1 MGEVDIRTGLTPD
14 ELRAAAA
21 PYNAIVV
28 RSASRITRE
37 IIEVAHDLVV
47 VGRAGVGVDNI
58 DLDAAT
64 ERGVIV
70 VNAPQ
75 GNTIAA
81 AEHTIALM
89 LALARH
95 VSAAAASMVAGQWAR
110 SKFLGIEIRG
120 KTLGVIGLGNVGAE
134 VARRAAGLEMRLLAY
149 DPFVPV
155 DRATALGVEVCDLD
169 RIYSESDFITV
180 HVPMTAANRGMIG
193 ATEIATMKPAVRLIN
208 VARGGIID
216 EQALADALA
225 SGRVAGAAIDVFTD
239 EPPNADNPLLKAP
252 NIILTP
258 HLGAST
264 AEAQERAAL
273 DVADQIVDVLN
284 GRLARYAV
292 NAPLLPPE
300 TLRVVGPFLPV
311 AEAIGNIG
319 TQLVTGNLQA
329 IEIDYYGDIA
339 EHDVA
344 PLRASV
350 IKGLMR
356 PISEENVNLVNA
368 GHIALGRGWHIDER
382 LRDSHNVFHNLIH
395 LKLTTS
401 ESEVTVGGSV
411 HHGGQPNIVVL
422 NGLDVDLVPEPGSFL
437 LICDN
442 ADRPGMIGRLGTLL
456 GSHDINI
463 SSMQVGRQQ
472 KRGRALMIVALDE
485 GPDEAQQAEIAAIDG
500 IYNVRIVRL

>member
-1 MGEVDIRTGLTPD
+1 
-14 ELRAAAA
+14 
-21 PYNAIVV
+21 
-28 RSASRITRE
+28 
-37 IIEVAHDLVV
+37 
-47 VGRAGVGVDNI
+47 
-58 DLDAAT
+58 
-64 ERGVIV
+64 
-70 VNAPQ
+70 
-75 GNTIAA
+75 
-81 AEHTIALM
+81 
-89 LALARH
+89 
-95 VSAAAASMVAGQWAR
+95 
-110 SKFLGIEIRG
+110 
-120 KTLGVIGLGNVGAE
+120 
-134 VARRAAGLEMRLLAY
+134 
-149 DPFVPV
+149 
-155 DRATALGVEVCDLD
+155 
-169 RIYSESDFITV
+169 
-180 HVPMTAANRGMIG
+180 
-193 ATEIATMKPAVRLIN
+193 
-208 VARGGIID
+208 
-216 EQALADALA
+216 
-225 SGRVAGAAIDVFTD
+225 
-239 EPPNADNPLLKAP
+239 
-252 NIILTP
+252 
-258 HLGAST
+258 
-264 AEAQERAAL
+264 
-273 DVADQIVDVLN
+273 
-284 GRLARYAV
+284 
-292 NAPLLPPE
+292 
-300 TLRVVGPFLPV
+300 LPV

-319 TQLVTGNLQA
+319 TQLVTGNLEA

-472 KRGRALMIVALDE
+472 KRGRALMILALDE